1 MAVSIKVTSEG
12 CDFSTEIIRKRRK
25 YEDNH
30 AASWMSLVCTVLQLA
45 FSTAPY
51 SILRLA
57 LHKKCCVKD
66 RLKAWL
72 KNVKVDLFVF

>member
-30 AASWMSLVCTVLQLA
+30 AASWMSLVCRVAALYCSLLSQQLRTV
-45 FSTAPY
+45 F
-51 SILRLA
+51 
-57 LHKKCCVKD
+57 
-66 RLKAWL
+66 
-72 KNVKVDLFVF
+72 